1 MSRRHCAERVRTHR
15 FTTLRMLLA
24 LLLAGAI
31 AIPTAA
37 TDDAACTAIEPL
49 PLNATLR
56 RQHEIPSTEPEIFGL
71 SIPTSGVLAL
81 DVSARIAT
89 EAQPR
94 LAFLGTSCT
103 WPTTGDNDATYVP
116 IAKTP
121 QGLVLKIG
129 QADELFVAIFPEDP
143 AWPLHDYRLR
153 ASFAA
158 EPVAPDEVIWL
169 TTDPPASCTAT
180 EVPSF
185 SPQPLTATRR
195 VELRREG
202 MPTKEVD
209 PIDWD
214 VLSGLIEAPGV
225 LMVEAAGSQLRA
237 SIHAGVDCRPAD
249 RLAEGTLGPPGA
261 LVAATV
267 PAGERRLVLETRT
280 PSDAGYELL
289 VTYYALCTAAE
300 DDHDDRFLCATPV
313 VMGFMGEVTTGVIEN
328 AFGDD
333 EDAFAFTV
341 AGLETVAV
349 EVIGGDAL
357 RAELYDAVGQR
368 LAAWPA
374 GRLVRTLGAGRFTVR
389 VGSVEPWGGDYSVR
403 IEALRIP

>member
-1 MSRRHCAERVRTHR
+1 MSNRHCAERVRSHR
-15 FTTLRMLLA
+15 FTTLGMLLA

-31 AIPTAA
+31 AIPIAA
-37 TDDAACTAIEPL
+37 AAADDAACTGVEPL
-49 PLNATLR
+49 PLNSTLR
-56 RQHEIPSTEPEIFGL
+56 RQHEIPSAPEIFRL

-81 DVSARIAT
+81 DVSAPIA
-89 EAQPR
+89 ADHQPR

-103 WPTTGDNDATYVP
+103 WPAPGDDDAAYVP
-116 IAKTP
+116 IAETP
-121 QGLVLKIG
+121 QGLVLKIA
-129 QADELFVAIFPEDP
+129 QADELFVAVFPEDP
-143 AWPLHDYRLR
+143 AVPLDDYRLR

-158 EPVAPDEVIWL
+158 APTAPDEVLWL
-169 TTDPPASCTAT
+169 TADPPASCTAT
-180 EVPSF
+180 AVPSF
-185 SPQPLTATRR
+185 SPQPLTETRM

-214 VLSGLIEAPGV
+214 VLSGRMEAPGV
-225 LMVEAAGSQLRA
+225 LTVETAGSPLRA

-249 RLAEGTLGPPGA
+249 RLAEGTLDAPGA

-280 PSDAGYELL
+280 TSDAGYELL
-289 VTYYALCTAAE
+289 VTYFALCTAAE
-300 DDHDDRFLCATPV
+300 DDHDDRFLCATPMV
-313 VMGFMGEVTTGVIEN
+313 LGEVTTGVLGN

-349 EVIGGDAL
+349 ELVGGNAL

-389 VGSVEPWGGDYSVR
+389 VGSVEPWGGEYAVR
-403 IEALRIP
+403 VEAVTVP